1 MRLNYGKIKEQN
13 NNDVT
18 EASIKPRC
26 ETISDIITDDD
37 VRSWTPDELIFI
49 SAGTGRGK
57 SHFIKHRLNE
67 LVQANGGRI
76 LMILHRRRCC
86 DQFYHELE
94 AAGKLD
100 QITVTTYQAIEESI
114 FNCGAY
120 DFSKYTH
127 IVCDEF
133 HYFLSDADFSNLTGA
148 SLSAIL
154 AQNDKIRIFLS
165 ATGEAARK
173 YILSLSSIPQK
184 EYVIEDDVGRIAHLR
199 FFNSYSTIRDIGMR
213 TILRGKKA
221 VFFLTSTEKALEV
234 KRMFEKKAS
243 FNCSPHNSKYVRY
256 INKKA
261 LDTLTETGMLR
272 TPLLITTMALEAGM
286 NILDPDVDTIVV
298 DNADIN
304 TVIQCVGRRR
314 FDKNRSNDRINVYIK
329 SVTNASLERRIEHRR
344 TMIDAAEYLR
354 EHGTFEFL
362 MKYNHARMGRNYFN
376 NGTDIPTVKS
386 IPIPQTDAIR
396 WIPNEI
402 SLYKYKLTIAE
413 YTEMLKENYGWC
425 KALARKLGF
434 YDPESGLYTYEVV
447 NEDESLEEYLEAH
460 VGEIYPTIP
469 DRAELI
475 NKIDLVRGCRQ
486 MKNIETLNGAL
497 AECKSAYRIE
507 KLYSKGHKN
516 AWTIVRHSGA
526 KAAKAES
533 KHIDDSDD

>member
-1 MRLNYGKIKEQN
+1 MSKKSCKN
-13 NNDVT
+13 NNKNNVDVVK
-18 EASIKPRC
+18 ASIKPTC
-26 ETISDIITDDD
+26 QTISDIIADDD
-37 VRSWTPDELIFI
+37 VKSWTPNELIFI

-57 SHFIKHRLNE
+57 SYFIKNRLNE
-67 LVQANGGRI
+67 LVQAAGGKI
-76 LMILHRRRCC
+76 LMILHRRKCC

-94 AAGKLD
+94 VAGKLD
-100 QITVTTYQAIEESI
+100 QITVTTYQAIEECI
-114 FNCGAY
+114 FNFGQY
-120 DFSKYTH
+120 DFSQYTH

-154 AQNDKIRIFLS
+154 DQNDKVRIFLS
-165 ATGEAARK
+165 ATGDAARE

-184 EYVIEDDVGRIAHLR
+184 EYTIESDIDRIAHLR
-199 FFNSYSTIRDIGMR
+199 FFNSYATIRDIGMR
-213 TILRGKKA
+213 AILRGKKT
-221 VFFLTSTEKALEV
+221 VFFLTSTEKALKI
-234 KRMFEKKAS
+234 KRMFERKAS
-243 FNCSPHNSKYVRY
+243 FNCSPYNSKYARY

-261 LDTLTETGMLR
+261 VDELVETGIMKTSILV
-272 TPLLITTMALEAGM
+272 TTMSLDAGM

-304 TVIQCVGRRR
+304 TVIQCIGRRR
-314 FDKNRSNDRINVYIK
+314 FDKNRANDKIDVYVK
-329 SVTNASLERRIEHRR
+329 SVNNTALLKKIDSRKVMLDASDYLK
-344 TMIDAAEYLR
+344 EY
-354 EHGTFEFL
+354 GSYEF
-362 MKYNHARMGRNYFN
+362 MRKYPNGQIGR
-376 NGTDIPTVKS
+376 GSAMSHSSIPTVKTV
-386 IPIPQTDAIR
+386 PVPHQDAVR
-396 WIPNEI
+396 WVPNEI
-402 SLYKYKLTIAE
+402 SIYKYKLTIAE
-413 YTEMLKENYGWC
+413 YTEMLKEDYGWC

-434 YDPESGLYTYEVV
+434 FDEEYGIYTYEVV

-516 AWTIVRHSGA
+516 TWTIVRHSV
-526 KAAKAES
+526 S
-533 KHIDDSDD
+533 KSVDKNIDDDCDE

>member
-1 MRLNYGKIKEQN
+1 MSKNYSEVNEHNIADEVKN
-13 NNDVT
+13 
-18 EASIKPRC
+18 SSKPMC
-26 ETISDIITDDD
+26 QTISDIISDDD
-37 VRSWTPDELIFI
+37 VKSWTPSELIFI

-57 SHFIKHRLNE
+57 SYFIKNRLND
-67 LVQANGGRI
+67 LVQTAGGKI

-86 DQFYHELE
+86 DQFYRELE
-94 AAGKLD
+94 IAGKLD

-114 FNCGAY
+114 FTCGIY
-120 DFSKYTH
+120 DFSPYTH

-154 AQNDKIRIFLS
+154 AQNDKVRIFLS
-165 ATGEAARK
+165 ATGEAARD
-173 YILSLSSIPQK
+173 YILSLSSMPQK
-184 EYVIEDDVGRIAHLR
+184 EYAIEDDANRIAHLR
-199 FFNSYSTIRDIGMR
+199 FFNSYTTVRDIGMR

-243 FNCSPHNSKYVRY
+243 FNCSPHNAKYVRY
-256 INKKA
+256 VNKKA
-261 LDTLTETGMLR
+261 LDTLTESGMLR
-272 TPLLITTMALEAGM
+272 TPLLVTTMALEAGM

-304 TVIQCVGRRR
+304 TVVQCIGRRR
-314 FDKNRSNDRINVYIK
+314 FDKNRSNDRINVYVK
-329 SVTNASLERRIEHRR
+329 SVNNISLERRIEHRQK
-344 TMIDAAEYLR
+344 MVDAAEYLR

-362 MKYNHARMGRNYFN
+362 RKFNNARMGRNYLY
-376 NGTDIPTVKS
+376 NGSDIPTVKS
-386 IPIPQTDAIR
+386 VPVPQTESIK
-396 WIPNEI
+396 WVPNEI
-402 SLYKYKLTIAE
+402 SIYKYKLTIAE
-413 YTEMLKENYGWC
+413 YTEMLKEDYGWC
-425 KALARKLGF
+425 KALARRFGF
-434 YDPESGLYTYEVV
+434 FDEEYGIYTYEVV
-447 NEDESLEEYLEAH
+447 NEAESLEEYLEAH

-516 AWTIVRHSGA
+516 AWTIVRHSV
-526 KAAKAES
+526 S
-533 KHIDDSDD
+533 KSVDKNIDDDCDE

>member
-1 MRLNYGKIKEQN
+1 MRPNYGIVKTKN
-13 NNDVT
+13 KDDVAQ
-18 EASIKPRC
+18 ASTKPKC
-26 ETISDIITDDD
+26 QTISDIIKDDD
-37 VRSWTPDELIFI
+37 VKSWAPNELIFI

-57 SHFIKHRLNE
+57 SHFIKNRLNE
-67 LVQANGGRI
+67 LVQAANGRI
-76 LMILHRRRCC
+76 LMILHRRKCC
-86 DQFYHELE
+86 DQFYSELE
-94 AAGKLD
+94 AAGKLN

-114 FNCGAY
+114 FTCGTY

-154 AQNDKIRIFLS
+154 AQSDKIRIFLS
-165 ATGEAARK
+165 ATGEAARE

-184 EYVIEDDVGRIAHLR
+184 EYIIEDDVDRIAHLK
-199 FFNSYSTIRDIGMR
+199 FFNSYVTIRDIGMR

-221 VFFLTSTEKALEV
+221 VFFLTSTEKALKV
-234 KRMFEKKAS
+234 KRMFERKAA
-243 FNCSPHNSKYVRY
+243 FNCSPYNSKYSRY
-256 INKKA
+256 INKRA
-261 LDTLTETGMLR
+261 VDELVETG
-272 TPLLITTMALEAGM
+272 LLKTSILVTTMSLEAGM

-304 TVIQCVGRRR
+304 TVIQCIGRRR
-314 FDKNRSNDRINVYIK
+314 FDRNRVNDKINVYIK
-329 SVTNASLERRIEHRR
+329 SVNNTSLAKKIDNRRVMVEASDYLK
-344 TMIDAAEYLR
+344 EY
-354 EHGTFEFL
+354 GSYEF
-362 MKYNHARMGRNYFN
+362 MRKYPNGRLGRSGILTHAL
-376 NGTDIPTVKS
+376 IPTVKTV
-386 IPIPQTDAIR
+386 PVPGQDAVR
-396 WIPNEI
+396 WIPNDI
-402 SLYKYKLTIAE
+402 SIYKYKLTIAE
-413 YTEMLKENYGWC
+413 YTEMLSENYGWC

-447 NEDESLEEYLEAH
+447 NEDESLEEYLESH

-533 KHIDDSDD
+533 EHIDDSDD

>member
-1 MRLNYGKIKEQN
+1 MRKNYGKVSEQN
-13 NNDVT
+13 NDVVKAAT
-18 EASIKPRC
+18 KPMC
-26 ETISDIITDDD
+26 QTISDIISDDD

-57 SHFIKHRLNE
+57 SYFIKNRLNE
-67 LVQANGGRI
+67 LVQATGGKI
-76 LMILHRRRCC
+76 LMILHRRKCC

-94 AAGKLD
+94 VAGKLD
-100 QITVTTYQAIEESI
+100 QITVTTYQAIEECI
-114 FNCGAY
+114 FTCGQY
-120 DFSKYTH
+120 DFSQYTH

-154 AQNDKIRIFLS
+154 AQNDKVRIFLS
-165 ATGEAARK
+165 ATGEAARE

-184 EYVIEDDVGRIAHLR
+184 EYVIEDDTSRIAHLR
-199 FFNSYSTIRDIGMR
+199 FFNSYTTIRDIGMR

-221 VFFLTSTEKALEV
+221 VFFLTSTDKALKV
-234 KRMFEKKAS
+234 KRMFERKAA
-243 FNCSPHNSKYVRY
+243 FNCSPYNSKYSRY

-261 LDTLTETGMLR
+261 VDELVETGMMK
-272 TPLLITTMALEAGM
+272 TPILVTTMSLEAGM

-298 DNADIN
+298 DNVDIN
-304 TVIQCVGRRR
+304 TVIQCIGRRR
-314 FDKNRSNDRINVYIK
+314 FDRNRVNDKINVYIK
-329 SVTNASLERRIEHRR
+329 SVNNTSLSRKIDNRQVMLDASDYLKEYGSYEFMRKYPNGRLGRGGA
-344 TMIDAAEYLR
+344 MSYAA
-354 EHGTFEFL
+354 
-362 MKYNHARMGRNYFN
+362 
-376 NGTDIPTVKS
+376 IPTVKTV
-386 IPIPQTDAIR
+386 PVPNQDAIK
-396 WIPNEI
+396 WVPNDI
-402 SLYKYKLTIAE
+402 SIYKYKLTIAE
-413 YTEMLKENYGWC
+413 YTEMLKEDYGWC

-434 YDPESGLYTYEVV
+434 FDEEYGIYTYEVV
-447 NEDESLEEYLEAH
+447 NEDESLEEYLESH

-516 AWTIVRHSGA
+516 AWTIVRHSG
-526 KAAKAES
+526 S
-533 KHIDDSDD
+533 KSADKNIDDDCDE